1 MRSHFLNTI
10 FNKFSLLL
18 IITFS
23 GICSAGEEINQSLSV
38 EATGTVF
45 VKIPRGIVK
54 IQGWDKQEVMIQG
67 ELDDTAKQ
75 LIFET
80 KKNKTLIKIDIE
92 GQDHWGD
99 SSELSIFMPQQSKL
113 SFKGIDTAFTIS
125 NLNNHMEG
133 KSISG
138 NLNIKNSHGKI
149 KLSVVSGDVTLLE
162 SSGFTKIESV
172 SGMIDFSGDFKESSL
187 KTMSGDITANI
198 SGTDKLSIKNI
209 SGDTQINGQ
218 VKNKAQVKLSSVN
231 GDISYQVTDELN
243 AECELVS
250 QFGGEINNL
259 LTDDLPN
266 DGSLH
271 KQTLN
276 FVSGDGSG
284 KLSINTVNGS
294 ILIEKTSN
302 E

>member
-23 GICSAGEEINQSLSV
+23 GICSAGEEIKQSLSV

-92 GQDHWGD
+92 GQNHWGD

-113 SFKGIDTAFTIS
+113 SFKGIDTAFNIS

-187 KTMSGDITANI
+187 KTMSGDITADI